1 MRSKTKSPCPRRAEV
16 EILGVAICGQ
26 CARQQEI
33 YLAIGELTDEEETH
47 VVRARALA
55 EALKMTRR
63 EGDAAGARWCK
74 GNHDSGAASRA
85 RGRPRA
91 RADRACEQLAS
102 PTARGGCRGSA
113 RQSASRY
120 GGSDLD
126 AQRNHP
132 GHFDSLSP

>member
-1 MRSKTKSPCPRRAEV
+1 VRRKTKSPCPRRAEV

-63 EGDAAGARWCK
+63 ERASVKETMTAELHHGLVGAREPVPI
-74 GNHDSGAASRA
+74 A
-85 RGRPRA
+85 
-91 RADRACEQLAS
+91 LANS
-102 PTARGGCRGSA
+102 
-113 RQSASRY
+113 
-120 GGSDLD
+120 
-126 AQRNHP
+126 
-132 GHFDSLSP
+132 